1 MMEDNLQNELEK
13 LQQENDALR
22 SKIDEANS
30 KARRKQERTKKT
42 LSWTWK
48 LFTGASLNKNF
59 NNWFVEFHSEKKVSP
74 DTSANLLTALVQ
86 RFVRVR
92 LLSVILLLF
101 SIFPSLVSLYI
112 LVKQNDLIRTQNA
125 LVEGTRKSSYSF
137 QLEGIYDAISRNKG
151 IVTRN
156 IKSRIISLS
165 HSLTP
170 YKILEEDGKLSER
183 TYSSE
188 RTQLLLFLVNSG
200 ISNSKLDEIYAAS
213 DFSHCYFK
221 NTNLTGAYLSGINL
235 SNSNFENAELQGA
248 RLSGANLTGSNM
260 RNVQF
265 SNGWAKNT
273 IFIDTDLTNAKI
285 TKAKDLTGADFTDA
299 RVKNTNFDL
308 SELKKVRGL

>member
-1 MMEDNLQNELEK
+1 MEDNLQNELEK
-13 LQQENDALR
+13 LQKENDALR
-22 SKIDEANS
+22 AKVDRANQ
-30 KARRKQERTKKT
+30 KAQRKQERTKKT

-59 NNWFVEFHSEKKVSP
+59 NNWFTEFHTERKVSP
-74 DTSANLLTALVQ
+74 DTSANLLTSLVQ

-101 SIFPSLVSLYI
+101 SIVPSLVSLYI

-137 QLEGIYDAISRNKG
+137 QLEGIYDAIGRNNGK
-151 IVTRN
+151 VTKN
-156 IKSRIISLS
+156 IRSRIISLS

-170 YKILEEDGKLSER
+170 YKILEEDGKLSNK

-200 ISNSKLDEIYAAS
+200 INTSELDKIYAAS

-235 SNSNFENAELQGA
+235 ANSNFENAELQRA
-248 RLSGANLTGSNM
+248 KLDGANLTNSNLK
-260 RNVQF
+260 NIQF
-265 SNGWAKNT
+265 SNGWARNT
-273 IFIDTDLTNAKI
+273 IFINTDLTDARI
-285 TKAKDLTGADFTDA
+285 TKAKDLSGADFTDA
-299 RVKNTNFDL
+299 EISNTNFDL
-308 SELKKVRGL
+308 SELKNVKGL

>member
-1 MMEDNLQNELEK
+1 MEDNLQNELEK
-13 LQQENDALR
+13 LQKENDALR
-22 SKIDEANS
+22 AKVDRANQ
-30 KARRKQERTKKT
+30 KAQRKQERTKKT

-59 NNWFVEFHSEKKVSP
+59 NNWFTEFHTERKVSP
-74 DTSANLLTALVQ
+74 DTSANLLTSLVQ

-101 SIFPSLVSLYI
+101 SIVPSLVSLYI

-137 QLEGIYDAISRNKG
+137 QLEGIYDAIGRNNGK
-151 IVTRN
+151 VTKN
-156 IKSRIISLS
+156 IRSRIISLS

-170 YKILEEDGKLSER
+170 YKILEEDSKLSNK

-200 ISNSKLDEIYAAS
+200 INTDELDKIYAAS

-235 SNSNFENAELQGA
+235 ANSNFENAELQRA
-248 RLSGANLTGSNM
+248 KLDGANLTNSNL
-260 RNVQF
+260 RNIQF
-265 SNGWAKNT
+265 SNGWARNT
-273 IFIDTDLTNAKI
+273 IFINTDLTDARI
-285 TKAKDLTGADFTDA
+285 TKAKDLSGADFTDA
-299 RVKNTNFDL
+299 KISNTNFDL
-308 SELKKVRGL
+308 SELKNVKGL